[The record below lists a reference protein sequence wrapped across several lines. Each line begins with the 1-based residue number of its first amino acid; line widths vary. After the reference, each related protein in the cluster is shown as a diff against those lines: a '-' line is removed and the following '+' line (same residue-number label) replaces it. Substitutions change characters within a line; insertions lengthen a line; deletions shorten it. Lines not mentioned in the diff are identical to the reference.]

1 MLYLR
6 YVVYFHIDQDVICI
20 YVLADCVG
28 TTNSLIMGP
37 MFVGSVSAK
46 LSTLNCL
53 SFAMI
58 RKFSFRLRRAGE
70 SENTSKEQS
79 EDSNNLEPQLILVHS
94 PLQSSLTSIE
104 GKRRY
109 LTLTE
114 YSAMEVPR

>member
-1 MLYLR
+1 M
-6 YVVYFHIDQDVICI
+6 ICI
-20 YVLADCVG
+20 HILADCVG

-37 MFVGSVSAK
+37 MFVGTVSAK
-46 LSTLNCL
+46 LSTLNSL
-53 SFAMI
+53 SFAML

-70 SENTSKEQS
+70 SETTSTEQI
-79 EDSNNLEPQLILVHS
+79 EVSNNLNLQPQFILVHS

-114 YSAMEVPR
+114 YSAMEVPW